1 MFRQFVSYLYESAG
15 FLNSRCVTEQCEW
28 CCENA
33 ENKIIIFLLFDYL
46 EGEFKVAIKGLSN
59 RS

>member
-1 MFRQFVSYLYESAG
+1 MYESAG

-28 CCENA
+28 CCENT